1 MNVITRWYDLR
12 SLWKVVCDFVDLQRT
27 LGSTLT
33 KAQLAQLLVQ
43 DEKMAMTKRNRLIGG
58 TDSIYNLPLI

>member
-27 LGSTLT
+27 LGSTL
-33 KAQLAQLLVQ
+33 VQ
-43 DEKMAMTKRNRLIGG
+43 DEKMAMAKRNRLR
-58 TDSIYNLPLI
+58 TEVPIYH